1 MKRITPQT
9 RHNNHLQYT
18 ANNIF
23 LSIYTIHQTQNKVKK
38 NLKKILK
45 NFRGSNRTSVRITTP
60 NKRKIYEILGN
71 LQ

>member
-1 MKRITPQT
+1 MIQIYKFIILLQT
-9 RHNNHLQYT
+9 
-18 ANNIF
+18 IFF

-60 NKRKIYEILGN
+60 NKEEIYEILGN